1 MLLGVTK
8 TGRLKIPAFV
18 LSGPSDAFAHL
29 SLQLPCTRKESWRP
43 REGQLCRR
51 ESRRAGPRIE
61 YPGTQHWTHHKREKS
76 RGKKATLVLLTVI
89 PQEPEECRDH
99 ILDLKV

>member
-8 TGRLKIPAFV
+8 TGRLKIPVFV

-51 ESRRAGPRIE
+51 ESR
-61 YPGTQHWTHHKREKS
+61 
-76 RGKKATLVLLTVI
+76 
-89 PQEPEECRDH
+89 
-99 ILDLKV
+99 